1 MRKVHIDKVYPGA
14 TLAKAIFTA
23 EGRIL
28 LTAGMKIKRSYIE
41 KLRLNGISE
50 VYIID
55 DETPKKVQIDD
66 AICEETR
73 REAQALVKKS
83 INNYI
88 FSEAINTEK
97 VNELV
102 VGIIDELL
110 SSKEILVNMYDIK
123 NVDDYT
129 FAHSINVCVLSL
141 ITGVGLGYNILRLK
155 DLGAG
160 ALLHDIGKLRVPK
173 EILKKPSKLTPEEFE
188 EIKKHT
194 VYGYEILK
202 DNKNV
207 SMISAFI
214 AFGHHERYDG
224 SGYPLGLRGENIHQ
238 CARIVATAD
247 VFDALSSDRVYRK
260 KLRPH
265 EVVEYITSLGSHH
278 FDPEIVKSFV
288 KYIAIYPVG
297 TGVRLNTGERGVV
310 IKANKAT
317 PTRPVVQVVYD
328 KSGERIKDPHVI
340 DLLKER
346 NVCIVESCELESE
359 VY

>member
-1 MRKVHIDKVYPGA
+1 MRKIHIDQISPGSK
-14 TLAKAIFTA
+14 LAKAIFTA

-28 LTAGMKIKRSYIE
+28 LTAGMKIKKSYID
-41 KLRLNGISE
+41 KLRLSGISE
-50 VYIID
+50 VYVD
-55 DETPKKVQIDD
+55 DDNPKNMQIDD

-73 REAQALVKKS
+73 KEAQALIKKS
-83 INNYI
+83 ISNYI
-88 FSEAINTEK
+88 FAESINKEK
-97 VNELV
+97 VNEVV

-110 SSKEILVNMYDIK
+110 SSKEILINMSDIK

-141 ITGVGLGYNILRLK
+141 ITGIGLGYNMLRLK

-160 ALLHDIGKLRVPK
+160 ALLHDIGKLRIPK
-173 EILKKPSKLTPEEFE
+173 EILKKPCKLTVEEFE

-224 SGYPLGLRGENIHQ
+224 SGYPLQLRGENIHQ
-238 CARIVATAD
+238 CARIVAAAD

-265 EVVEYITSLGSHH
+265 EVIEYITSLGSHH
-278 FDPEIVKSFV
+278 FDPEIVKSFI

-297 TGVRLNTGERGVV
+297 TGVRLNTGEKGLV
-310 IKANKAT
+310 IKANKGA
-317 PTRPVVQVVYD
+317 PTRPVVQIVYD
-328 KSGERIKDPHVI
+328 KSDGKINNLPVI
-340 DLLKER
+340 DLSKER
-346 NVCIVESCELESE
+346 EICIVDACEL
-359 VY
+359 